1 MKRFLILLAVL
12 LLPASV
18 FAQAMSWRAPNYAQ
32 HFYSNNFGLNIKS
45 NAQFFGFTNTGTAT
59 FNGGMV
65 INGTLTANSFAI
77 QTNLYGN
84 TTSANFAYSRATT
97 NLAGNLVFDA
107 GLLNFNAT
115 NYNDLILNCYGDGAN
130 RTVTAP
136 ASWGTSRAAHV
147 VTNGQWSWILI
158 SAQIGQFTN
167 MAQIDF
173 PN

>member
-12 LLPASV
+12 LPASV
-18 FAQAMSWRAPNYAQ
+18 LAQAVSWRAFNLSQ
-32 HFYSNNFGLNIKS
+32 FYSNAFTLGIKDGVLLTNANFW
-45 NAQFFGFTNTGTAT
+45 GTST